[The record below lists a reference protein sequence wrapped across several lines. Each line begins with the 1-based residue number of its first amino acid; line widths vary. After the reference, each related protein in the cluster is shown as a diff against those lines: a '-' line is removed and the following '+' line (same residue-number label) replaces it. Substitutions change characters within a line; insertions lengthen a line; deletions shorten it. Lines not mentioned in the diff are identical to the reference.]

1 MLEEPVDFKEGNKI
15 NLITFSSTKYHITE
29 LNKITEFM
37 LKKKN
42 LNGTQLWEE
51 EQVLHTE
58 HDMVQSSGVSE
69 CSTDIFL
76 SARYFLVREKCL

>member
-37 LKKKN
+37 LKKKKQ
-42 LNGTQLWEE
+42 TQWNSIMGRGAGL
-51 EQVLHTE
+51 
-58 HDMVQSSGVSE
+58 
-69 CSTDIFL
+69 
-76 SARYFLVREKCL
+76 AY